1 MGHKLALRILSEV
14 NDILSNWERNITSLP
29 EEVCGFKSTSR
40 LEDETII
47 RDECAVVMF
56 FPETQKGIWD
66 MHIWVL
72 QRSKTGFPQLSA

>member
-14 NDILSNWERNITSLP
+14 NDVLSNWERNITSLP

-66 MHIWVL
+66 MPHMGP
-72 QRSKTGFPQLSA
+72 SEE